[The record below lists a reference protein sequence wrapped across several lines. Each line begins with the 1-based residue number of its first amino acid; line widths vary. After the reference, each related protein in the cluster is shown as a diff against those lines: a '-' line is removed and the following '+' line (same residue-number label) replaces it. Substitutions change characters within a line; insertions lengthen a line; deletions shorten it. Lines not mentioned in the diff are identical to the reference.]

1 MSLFDRY
8 DSLPRAATET
18 RHGAGA
24 GPAPE
29 RPRLLRQLGIAAL
42 AATAV
47 TVLFVLPAE
56 YGIDPTGVG
65 GATGLTR
72 ISEPQELVVTPVSDV
87 PFEIARSHAVP
98 YREDTIM
105 VRVGGLDEFYGQVEY
120 KLTMQAGDTLLYSWS
135 SPEELYYEFHGH
147 DDPNAHDPGAGP
159 MEVMEYE
166 NGRATEASGVL
177 TAPID
182 GIHGWFLANRKMEPV
197 MMELHLAG
205 WYELGPGL
213 IALSRQE

>member
-1 MSLFDRY
+1 MSRLFDRY
-8 DSLPRAATET
+8 HTLPRRPAAAE
-18 RHGAGA
+18 AGD
-24 GPAPE
+24 

-72 ISEPQELVVTPVSDV
+72 ISQPQELRVEPVSDV
-87 PFEIARSHAVP
+87 PFEIATMSETP
-98 YREDTIM
+98 YREDTIL

-120 KLTMQAGDTLLYSWS
+120 KITMKAGDTMLYSWS

-147 DDPNAHDPGAGP
+147 DDPNAHGGGAGP
-159 MEVMEYE
+159 MEVMTYAT
-166 NGRATEASGVL
+166 GRANEVSGRL

-213 IALSRQE
+213 ITLSRDDYARD